1 MARAKKASARPKL
14 DVTHLVWIGS
24 FAVLLVAIASTGL
37 QRVVA
42 AHEMRALY
50 GNLGTN
56 QHEQDALLE
65 QHSRLMLERG
75 AISSMHNV
83 ETYAQTELGMHFPEQ
98 IGRVL
103 Q

>member
-1 MARAKKASARPKL
+1 VARAKKASVRAKL
-14 DVTHLVWIGS
+14 DVTRLLWMGG

-50 GNLGTN
+50 GSLGAN

-65 QHSRLMLERG
+65 ERSRLMLERG
-75 AISSMHNV
+75 AISSMHNI
-83 ETYAQTELGMHFPEQ
+83 ETYAQTELGMHFPLG
-98 IGRVL
+98 IGQVL